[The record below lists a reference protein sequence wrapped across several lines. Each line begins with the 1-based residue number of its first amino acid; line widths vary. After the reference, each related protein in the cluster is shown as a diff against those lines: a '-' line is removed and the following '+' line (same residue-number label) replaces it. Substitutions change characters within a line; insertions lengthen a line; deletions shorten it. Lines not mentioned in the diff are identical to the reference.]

1 MAIFLCDTIPDKN
14 FDMTVIL
21 RGHIPEDRVRAE
33 AVTYT
38 QRLFTQGLMSWSSYV
53 GMVLE
58 DAAAAA
64 EAADMNQRALSYG
77 LIREEQ

>member
-1 MAIFLCDTIPDKN
+1 MAEFLCDTIPDKN

-33 AVTYT
+33 AVTYA

-53 GMVLE
+53 EMVLE
-58 DAAAAA
+58 DAEAAAA
-64 EAADMNQRALSYG
+64 VDINQMAVSYG
-77 LIREEQ
+77 LIWGEL